1 LIEALGRRATSWD
14 QFPHGFVTE
23 ILSTYRISKRFGA
36 VAALRDVSFDLK
48 GGEIRALVGENGAGK
63 STFVKILMGIHR
75 ADSGTVRIDGSVRD
89 IRSPQE
95 AQSFG
100 LALVAQELSLAPH
113 LSVLD
118 NIWLG
123 SRRVP
128 LFHRRRALRD
138 EARAALGLLGTE
150 DFDLDQPVARLS
162 VGQRQIVEIA
172 RMMAR
177 DAQILILDE
186 PTATLSDIEIG
197 RIFAALK
204 ALRAR
209 GRSVLYI
216 THRLGEVFDICDTVS
231 VFRNCEHVA
240 TQDVGAID
248 RDGLIEL
255 MLGRSFSEMYPAAP
269 VRPPAAAALTVT
281 NLSVPGAIDAFSMT
295 VPKGKILCLAGQSG
309 SGASSV
315 IRALAGLE
323 PEATGSVAVNG
334 TPLALGSPA
343 AARTRGMLY
352 ISDDRGGE
360 GIFPNLSV
368 LDNLVATR
376 LVPHARL
383 GVLSWRALR
392 VTGGHLAERVN
403 IDRLR
408 LRSAAIDLSGG
419 NQQKLLF
426 GRGLERGR
434 TGVLVMNEP
443 TRGVDVGARIEIYRL
458 MREFCAAGYALVM
471 TSSDL
476 EEVVGMADIIITLYR
491 GRAIARYEGTDIAMR
506 PILADIIHPSTA
518 TVVA

>member
-1 LIEALGRRATSWD
+1 VI
-14 QFPHGFVTE
+14 E
-23 ILSTYRISKRFGA
+23 ILSTNGISKRFGA

-48 GGEIRALVGENGAGK
+48 RSEIRALVGENGAGK

-95 AQSFG
+95 AQRFG

-138 EARAALGLLGTE
+138 EARAALALLGAA
-150 DFDLDQPVARLS
+150 DFDLDLPVARLTI
-162 VGQRQIVEIA
+162 GQRQIVEIA

-204 ALRAR
+204 ALKAR

-240 TQDVGAID
+240 TQDVGSIG

-269 VRPPAAAALTVT
+269 AAPAAAALTVT
-281 NLSVPGAIDAFSMT
+281 NLSVPGAINAFSMT
-295 VPKGKILCLAGQSG
+295 VPKGRILCLAGQLG

-334 TPLALGSPA
+334 TPLTLGSPA
-343 AARTRGMLY
+343 AARNCGMLY
-352 ISDDRGGE
+352 VSDDRGGE
-360 GIFPNLSV
+360 GIFPNLRV

-376 LVPHARL
+376 LGRHARL
-383 GVLSWRALR
+383 GVLSWPALR
-392 VTGGHLAERVN
+392 ATGGRLAARVN
-403 IDRLR
+403 IDELR
-408 LRSAAIDLSGG
+408 LRSAAVDLSGG

-426 GRGLERGR
+426 GRGLEGGR
-434 TGVLVMNEP
+434 AGVLVMNEP
-443 TRGVDVGARIEIYRL
+443 TRGVDVGARVEIYRL

-476 EEVVGMADIIITLYR
+476 EEVVGMADIVITLFR
-491 GRAIARYEGTDIAMR
+491 GRAIARYEGAGIAMR
-506 PILADIIHPSTA
+506 PILADIIHPATA
-518 TVVA
+518 TVIA